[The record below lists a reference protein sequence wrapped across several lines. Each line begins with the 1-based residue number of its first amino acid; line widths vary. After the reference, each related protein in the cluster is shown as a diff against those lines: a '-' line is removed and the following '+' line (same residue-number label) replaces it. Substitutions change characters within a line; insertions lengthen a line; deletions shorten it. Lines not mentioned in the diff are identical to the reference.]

1 MPSPEPSTIYW
12 LNPKLLSQYLWLKKQ
27 RMNAHLDKWPRQKGF
42 LLHIPVNQCGNQFY
56 SLKKCI
62 TIIMIGRKKHWTKKI
77 GQVHGDKKLHQIISH
92 FQRFF
97 FELNNERNVKLKIQT
112 KLQVGCCCV
121 FLCNY
126 WLHEFWNWAL
136 IISSSGGLDYVNF
149 VSLYII

>member
-97 FELNNERNVKLKIQT
+97 SNGTTNATSSWKFKPNCRLDVVVCFYVIIDFTNFEI
-112 KLQVGCCCV
+112 
-121 FLCNY
+121 
-126 WLHEFWNWAL
+126 
-136 IISSSGGLDYVNF
+136 GLWSYHHLGAWTM
-149 VSLYII
+149 SIL